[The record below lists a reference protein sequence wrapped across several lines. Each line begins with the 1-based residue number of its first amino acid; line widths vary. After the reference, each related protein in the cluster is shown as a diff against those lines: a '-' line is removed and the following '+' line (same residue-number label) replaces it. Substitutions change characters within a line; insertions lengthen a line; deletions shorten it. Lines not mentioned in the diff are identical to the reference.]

1 MKRGSMTVVV
11 VGALLA
17 LAGSAS
23 ALDWSACLQY
33 LYPTADP
40 RTSWE
45 ITDEGD
51 GKGPHITKWN
61 LPGPAPTQ
69 AQVAAVET
77 LATAWVAEKRKL
89 ALADFD
95 EWDLTEL
102 RLLVK
107 ALLGEVNILRKK
119 AGLKPLTVD
128 DIKGRLL
135 EQADRE

>member
-1 MKRGSMTVVV
+1 MRKDMI
-11 VGALLA
+11 A
-17 LAGSAS
+17 AGVAMILCGGQSAN
-23 ALDWSACLQY
+23 ALDWNACLQY

-51 GKGPHITKWN
+51 GQGPRITQWN
-61 LPGPAPTQ
+61 LPGPAPTPAQ
-69 AQVAAVET
+69 AAAVEAQ
-77 LATAWVAEKRKL
+77 ATAWAAEKRKL
-89 ALADFD
+89 ALADFE

-119 AGLKPLTVD
+119 AGLKALTVD

-135 EQADRE
+135 KQADGE